1 MRGGSKTR
9 FGVWGMGRSV
19 PGEDG
24 KATYMW
30 FNHGSNAALS
40 GTRQDGADGMMLIFD
55 GAGPRRWYAARGR
68 QRLGQ
73 AVRHQRAG
81 LRASRRQGSG
91 AGSREIRSIVHLA
104 PFGFGV
110 GLALRLAS
118 IYNLRM
124 SRFTR
129 RQILAAAPF
138 VAAAAAAPARLP
150 IRKAVEFSMLPGKIP
165 VLDRFQ
171 MARDAGFEAIECPT
185 MPDAAA
191 AEEALAASRKTQL
204 PIHSVMNSEH
214 WRSPLSSADPAVVEK
229 SMEGMR
235 TSLRNAKLWGAD
247 TVLLVPAVVN
257 PETSYAQAWE
267 RSQRQIRKLI
277 PLAEEAKVIIGIEEV
292 WNKFLLSPLEFAR
305 YVDEFNSPWIRA
317 YFDIGNVAIQAY
329 PQDWIRT
336 LGKRI
341 VKVHVKDF
349 SFKKRLAEFTPLLEG
364 EIDWRA
370 VHAALAD
377 IGYQGTATVE
387 LSGGDAA
394 YLKEVNSRFEKILT
408 GQV

>member
-1 MRGGSKTR
+1 
-9 FGVWGMGRSV
+9 
-19 PGEDG
+19 
-24 KATYMW
+24 
-30 FNHGSNAALS
+30 
-40 GTRQDGADGMMLIFD
+40 
-55 GAGPRRWYAARGR
+55 
-68 QRLGQ
+68 
-73 AVRHQRAG
+73 
-81 LRASRRQGSG
+81 
-91 AGSREIRSIVHLA
+91 
-104 PFGFGV
+104 
-110 GLALRLAS
+110 
-118 IYNLRM
+118 M

-129 RQILAAAPF
+129 RQILAAAPL

-171 MARDAGFEAIECPT
+171 MAREAGFEAIECPT

-191 AEEALAASRKTQL
+191 AEEVLAASRKAQL
-204 PIHSVMNSEH
+204 PIHSVMNQEH
-214 WRSPLSSADPAVVEK
+214 WRSPLSSADKAVVEK

-267 RSQRQIRKLI
+267 RSQKQIRQLI
-277 PLAEEAKVIIGIEEV
+277 PLAAEAKVIIGIEEV